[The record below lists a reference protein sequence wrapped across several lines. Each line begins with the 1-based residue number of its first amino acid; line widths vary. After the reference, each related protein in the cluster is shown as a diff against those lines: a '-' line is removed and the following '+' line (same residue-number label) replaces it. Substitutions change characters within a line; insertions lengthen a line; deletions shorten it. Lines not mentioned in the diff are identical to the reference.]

1 MPSATELKIAE
12 LTKGMLRLKLFVIF
26 SYGKG
31 LDLKPTLPDHLAYMV
46 DLERQGKLFA
56 SGPFGDGT
64 KGDGMTIVRAANED
78 EALARS
84 FRHQRHSHI
93 HHPVLDRDGGVREP
107 HCELL
112 GSVRENCLVRF
123 AEGACTCRRSVSS
136 ESERSGCRSVSI

>member
-64 KGDGMTIVRAANED
+64 KGDGMTIVRAADQE
-78 EALARS
+78 EARAIALRDPFVVNGIRTFKIEAWTVMEGSLNVTVNFSDRS
-84 FRHQRHSHI
+84 AKIS
-93 HHPVLDRDGGVREP
+93 
-107 HCELL
+107 
-112 GSVRENCLVRF
+112 
-123 AEGACTCRRSVSS
+123 
-136 ESERSGCRSVSI
+136 